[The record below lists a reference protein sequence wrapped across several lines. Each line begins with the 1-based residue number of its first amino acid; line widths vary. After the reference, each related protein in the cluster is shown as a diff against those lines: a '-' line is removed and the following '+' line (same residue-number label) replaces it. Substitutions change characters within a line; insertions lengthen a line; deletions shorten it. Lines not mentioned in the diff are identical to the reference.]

1 MTMRPADLEALVG
14 RTLRELPQPRA
25 PRTLLP
31 RVLAAAQRWSQPP
44 WYARAWFTWPVGW
57 QAATIVALSAI
68 AAVSYVLLPEIYA
81 AVQGALPFGARTG
94 RVAAVLARAFTVA
107 VDVGA
112 VFWRTLF
119 QPVAPY
125 ASAVILLMGFAGA
138 VFGMALNQV
147 VLGRMSQR

>member
-1 MTMRPADLEALVG
+1 MRPADLESLVS
-14 RTLRELPQPRA
+14 RALRELPPPPA
-25 PRTLLP
+25 PHTLLP

-57 QAATIVALSAI
+57 QVATVVALSAI
-68 AAVSYVLLPEIYA
+68 AAVSYVLLPEVYA
-81 AVQGALPFGARTG
+81 AVQDAFPFGAGAR
-94 RVAAVLARAFTVA
+94 AANGLARLFAVA
-107 VDVGA
+107 VDVAG
-112 VFWRTLF
+112 VFWRTLIR
-119 QPVAPY
+119 PVAGY